1 MTVGDKVYVDK
12 EDVNMRMRDS
22 GTQVKINRKSI
33 TRRLCLTSFSIST
46 AIVGEPEFESSTEVG
61 SGVAPPLNGFD
72 VGTQVHF
79 ISSDDD
85 GLAVV
90 VTSLL
95 VGGEV
100 TIEVGSNESRIS
112 DGLGLG
118 DSESSAMLS
127 VRSSELDGDG
137 VSLADLPPL
146 VGEECPPLVGCLVT
160 TLAVGRVANIEGV
173 EVLPFVGT

>member
-1 MTVGDKVYVDK
+1 
-12 EDVNMRMRDS
+12 MRIR
-22 GTQVKINRKSI
+22 GTQTINHKTIQPREDI
-33 TRRLCLTSFSIST
+33 RLTSLSLST
-46 AIVGEPEFESSTEVG
+46 SAVGEPVLESSTEVVG
-61 SGVAPPLNGFD
+61 SGVAPPLN

-79 ISSDDD
+79 ILSSDDD

-90 VTSLL
+90 VSSLL
-95 VGGEV
+95 MVGGEE

-118 DSESSAMLS
+118 DSESSGILS
-127 VRSSELDGDG
+127 MRSSELDCVG

-160 TLAVGRVANIEGV
+160 TLAVGRVANVEGD

>member
-1 MTVGDKVYVDK
+1 M
-12 EDVNMRMRDS
+12 
-22 GTQVKINRKSI
+22 
-33 TRRLCLTSFSIST
+33 
-46 AIVGEPEFESSTEVG
+46 
-61 SGVAPPLNGFD
+61 D

-79 ISSDDD
+79 ISSDND
-85 GLAVV
+85 GLVV
-90 VTSLL
+90 LVSSLM
-95 VGGEV
+95 VGGEI

-118 DSESSAMLS
+118 TSESSGMLS
-127 VRSSELDGDG
+127 VRSAELAGVG

-160 TLAVGRVANIEGV
+160 TLAVGRVANAEGV

>member
-1 MTVGDKVYVDK
+1 MLLSSSV
-12 EDVNMRMRDS
+12 
-22 GTQVKINRKSI
+22 
-33 TRRLCLTSFSIST
+33 
-46 AIVGEPEFESSTEVG
+46 VGEPVLESSTEVVG
-61 SGVAPPLNGFD
+61 SGVAPPLNGLD

-79 ISSDDD
+79 ISDDD
-85 GLAVV
+85 GFAVV
-90 VTSLL
+90 VSSLL
-95 VGGEV
+95 MVGGEV

-118 DSESSAMLS
+118 TSESSGMLS
-127 VRSSELDGDG
+127 VRSAELDGVG

-160 TLAVGRVANIEGV
+160 TLAVGRVANVEGD